1 VLPAFDSVTEHHAP
15 LRDGV
20 VAEAEWIAQVAVSGV
35 AQAHLW
41 QGEPGWSVP
50 RSYTRS
56 PAWDERDPS
65 LLVRASGGG
74 LVPQGPGLANLSL
87 VWRSSAAPTC
97 SDAVYRA
104 LCAGLQRALAQ
115 IGLAAT
121 TQAVEGS
128 FCDGRYNLAVDGRKI
143 AGTAQAWRR
152 IEGRQVVLA
161 HALLIVDA
169 DVDAL
174 TEAANAIEQ
183 ALGRP
188 ARYVASAVTS
198 IARAWSARHQSPV
211 ATDFA
216 GLLLQAVAA
225 EFAPAAAV

>member
-1 VLPAFDSVTEHHAP
+1 MLPAFRSVTVHESP
-15 LRDGV
+15 LREGV
-20 VAEAEWIAQVAVSGV
+20 AVENDWLAQVARSGI

-41 QGEPGWSVP
+41 QGEPGWVVP
-50 RSYTRS
+50 RSYARS
-56 PAWDERDPS
+56 PAWDERDRR
-65 LLVRASGGG
+65 LRVRASGGG

-87 VWRSSAAPTC
+87 VWCSSAAPTC

-104 LCAGLQRALAQ
+104 LCAGLQRALAR
-115 IGLAAT
+115 IGLVAT

-169 DVDAL
+169 DVELL
-174 TEAANAIEQ
+174 TNEANEIEQ

-198 IARAWSARHQSPV
+198 IARAWSARHQAPV
-211 ATDFA
+211 AADFDTT
-216 GLLLQAVAA
+216 LLQAIAA
-225 EFAPAAAV
+225 QFV

>member
-1 VLPAFDSVTEHHAP
+1 MLPAFSSVTVHHAP

-20 VAEAEWIAQVAVSGV
+20 AVEAEWIAQVAGSGI

-56 PAWDERDPS
+56 PAWDAHDHGLR
-65 LLVRASGGG
+65 VRASGGG

-87 VWRSSAAPTC
+87 VWRSRAAPTH
-97 SDAVYRA
+97 SDAIYRA
-104 LCAGLQRALAQ
+104 LCAGLQRALAH
-115 IGLAAT
+115 IGVLAT

-174 TEAANAIEQ
+174 TDEANAIEQ

-188 ARYVASAVTS
+188 TRYVAGAVTS
-198 IARAWSARHQSPV
+198 IARAWSAQNRAPV
-211 ATDFA
+211 AADFA
-216 GLLLQAVAA
+216 ATLQQAVAA
-225 EFAPAAAV
+225 QFA